1 MCIAKFLGF
10 YSISFFFLIFEIPAV
25 KILHLIKSV
34 SSYASQKLD
43 WGTN

>member
-1 MCIAKFLGF
+1 MQNSCDLGVLLHFL
-10 YSISFFFLIFEIPAV
+10 FFLIFEIPAV

-34 SSYASQKLD
+34 SSYASQKLG